1 MNRKLEPHIIL
12 HLRINQ
18 DDIKSYLDSKIQVN
32 VKNDSDKKEFKS
44 LVYDAN
50 NIDIFSNTL
59 LNEPIPAISDYT
71 SQFETLNPILDTKK
85 VIPKLE
91 IKKEIK
97 KEIKIESKDEKINYC
112 LNVPHI
118 NLDKKNDVPTVNINE
133 DENCSDV
140 KIRLIKALGDFADS
154 NKRKEWLKST
164 SVWCRWCVHSF
175 QGPPVSIPKWYL
187 NKTFFVTGCYCSY
200 SCAASHLFS
209 RNDVN
214 ETNKWKYYNL
224 LHFLKK
230 KILNLKETDR
240 IQLAPPQE
248 TLQVFGGHLSIEK
261 FRDITK
267 ETHKHYNTYTII
279 EPPMVSISSIIEE
292 TTQLKE
298 NMSDMRLLSAPG
310 GVRAYGNMK
319 YIKPKNENCLTTKWG
334 NNKSY
339 IPVDND
345 RMKRAVENLKV
356 SRKAPL
362 IDKKKTLLHY
372 MNLKVK
378 KR

>member
-1 MNRKLEPHIIL
+1 MHKKLEPHIIL
-12 HLRINQ
+12 HLRITQ
-18 DDIKSYLDSKIQVN
+18 DDIDSYLESKIQVGM
-32 VKNDSDKKEFKS
+32 KNNSNTDVKS

-50 NIDIFSNTL
+50 SVDIFSNL
-59 LNEPIPAISDYT
+59 HSIEPIPAISDYT
-71 SQFETLNPILDTKK
+71 SQFETLSIEKK
-85 VIPKLE
+85 VEYKSVVKE
-91 IKKEIK
+91 KKEVK
-97 KEIKIESKDEKINYC
+97 VNTKNEKINYC
-112 LNVPHI
+112 LDVPHI
-118 NLDKKNDVPTVNINE
+118 NVDNRKDVPKVSVNE

-140 KIRLIKALGDFADS
+140 KIKLIKALGDFADA

-164 SVWCRWCVHSF
+164 SVWCRWCAHPF

-187 NKTFFVTGCYCSY
+187 NKTFFVSGCYCSY
-200 SCAASHLFS
+200 SCAARHLFTRS
-209 RNDVN
+209 DIN
-214 ETNKWKYYNL
+214 EINKWKYYNL
-224 LHFLKK
+224 LHFLKQ
-230 KILNLKETDR
+230 KILKLKETDR

-267 ETHKHYNTYTII
+267 ETHKHYNMYSII
-279 EPPMVSISSIIEE
+279 EPPMISISSVIEE
-292 TTQLKE
+292 TIQPKE

-319 YIKPKNENCLTTKWG
+319 YIAPKNENSFTSKWG
-334 NNKSY
+334 NKSY
-339 IPVDND
+339 IPVDDD